1 MKDCVHEMGIC
12 YLWIL
17 SIVINKKFGISL
29 PTRLRIIIDFFP
41 PMYTCLNLC
50 YHTMHDCSDPPKIIT
65 QKYVSVYSRL
75 NILRI
80 QIVYLASAID

>member
-50 YHTMHDCSDPPKIIT
+50 YHTMIVVTP
-65 QKYVSVYSRL
+65 QKLSLKNMYQY
-75 NILRI
+75 
-80 QIVYLASAID
+80 IVGSIF

>member
-29 PTRLRIIIDFFP
+29 PTRLRIIIDFFSTYVYLFKFMLP
-41 PMYTCLNLC
+41 Y
-50 YHTMHDCSDPPKIIT
+50 HDCSDPPKIIT